1 MSDVLINGEIY
12 FNVGKGIIKD
22 LEEIKRCQ
30 DHELRLWLIGELSSC
45 DYSCGWL
52 VYAIL
57 DELKKRKILTEVAGN
72 VLDLR

>member
-1 MSDVLINGEIY
+1 MTDALINGQIY

-22 LEEIKRCQ
+22 LEEIKKSQ

-45 DYSCGWL
+45 DYSCAWL

-57 DELKKRKILTEVAGN
+57 DEMKKRKILTGFAGD
-72 VLDLR
+72 VLD